1 MEIWK
6 CLTILSVTTLLIL
19 IGSKVIY
26 KDDYAVITGTMNI
39 NQSSD
44 SKTVLTG
51 SASVNYP
58 DGFNKDNCVVIS
70 LGVQQEQYR
79 TASDKYYSFGT
90 YKINEMSF
98 PARRFDMGK
107 SVIFDT
113 NSILIDVYGVF
124 NQNAGSDSYLARYK
138 LVLMKI

>member
-1 MEIWK
+1 
-6 CLTILSVTTLLIL
+6 
-19 IGSKVIY
+19 
-26 KDDYAVITGTMNI
+26 MNI
-39 NQSSD
+39 NQSLD

-107 SVIFDT
+107 SVTFDT

-124 NQNAGSDSYLARYK
+124 NENAGADSYLARYK

>member
-1 MEIWK
+1 
-6 CLTILSVTTLLIL
+6 
-19 IGSKVIY
+19 
-26 KDDYAVITGTMNI
+26 MNI

-51 SASVNYP
+51 SACVNYP

-79 TASDKYYSFGT
+79 TSLDEYYSFGT

-107 SVIFDT
+107 SVTFDT

-124 NQNAGSDSYLARYK
+124 NENAGADSYLARYK